1 MQDKLLLYTLYSI
14 IMIVIVTSI
23 MSFIKVPSYAYTPYL
38 YFFVLLFIFDLI
50 LVPQP
55 DLKSS

>member
-1 MQDKLLLYTLYSI
+1 MQDKLLRYTLYSI
-14 IMIVIVTSI
+14 IMIVSLTSI
-23 MSFIKVPSYAYTPYL
+23 MSFIKVPAYEYNPYL
-38 YFFVLLFIFDLI
+38 YFGVLLFIFDLI